1 MAARVLI
8 RRAQPLLAAR
18 TAVPAAGLLRPA
30 PAPARARAAATQP
43 QARGGRVQAAAPEA
57 TPLGDRLFIQGRHL
71 KVTDAIRDHVEEK
84 VYHALSHFHAHS
96 NGAVRK
102 VDVKLSTRGG
112 ASHRTKGE
120 PLQKVELTVRTALGL
135 VRAEE
140 MEEDMYKAVDMCCH
154 KLERKLRKMKEKATS
169 KGKWAG
175 HGSNHRQRRDDFLDD
190 VGYSMDSTSISMDS
204 LDGLSEEYA
213 RGAEALVT
221 GVVPDEVKRVK
232 ELEADVMSVAEA
244 IENIKMIDHD
254 FYVFRDQDTR
264 EVQIIYK
271 RHDVGY
277 GLLIPN
283 L

>member
-1 MAARVLI
+1 M
-8 RRAQPLLAAR
+8 
-18 TAVPAAGLLRPA
+18 
-30 PAPARARAAATQP
+30 
-43 QARGGRVQAAAPEA
+43 
-57 TPLGDRLFIQGRHL
+57 
-71 KVTDAIRDHVEEK
+71 TDAIRDHVEEK

-96 NGAVRK
+96 NGAVRG

-175 HGSNHRQRRDDFLDD
+175 HGSNHRQRRNDFLDD

-213 RGAEALVT
+213 RGAEALVA

-254 FYVFRDQDTR
+254 FYVFTCDQDTR
-264 EVQIIYK
+264 VKILYK

-277 GLLIPN
+277 GLLVPN